1 MSNMPQVCV
10 VYFQFFRAPLLGNRK
25 GFRAIDSRLK
35 LSQRNF
41 FGRRGCSDIEQ
52 LRKRQFLAN
61 VNSRSCSLRSSAS
74 EVTTIWRYTNV
85 YIIIIIIIICCGLS
99 VSVVC
104 LSVTFVL
111 STQPVEIFGN
121 FSMPFGTL
129 AIHWHSWKVL
139 RRSSQANPSVGGWGL
154 NARCVAKYSD
164 FWHFEGY
171 IPQTVQNSRYVS
183 INHWEEVV

>member
-1 MSNMPQVCV
+1 MC
-10 VYFQFFRAPLLGNRK
+10 RLLSVLSCSFVAQQK
-25 GFRAIDSRLK
+25 GLPAIDSRLK